1 MVRGAVVGGGWP
13 TFADTPNVTI
23 ATLKKIER
31 AMPAIEATHAQ
42 QRSEEKQLLDWAR
55 QEAEK
60 VGIRPLARRLRTDP
74 ANLVKVLAGRR
85 RMAQPMIAAIA
96 RGYKTASC
104 A

>member
-1 MVRGAVVGGGWP
+1 
-13 TFADTPNVTI
+13 
-23 ATLKKIER
+23 
-31 AMPAIEATHAQ
+31 MPAIEATHAQ